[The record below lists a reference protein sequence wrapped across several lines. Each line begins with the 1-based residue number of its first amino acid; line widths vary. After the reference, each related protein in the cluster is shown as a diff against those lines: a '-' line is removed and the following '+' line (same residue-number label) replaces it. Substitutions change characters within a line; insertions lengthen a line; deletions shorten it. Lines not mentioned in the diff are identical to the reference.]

1 MNEILD
7 EIGRVSEAEMEAVL
21 TAVRQRY
28 NELFPSQ
35 ELELLVVD
43 KDRSKNAQIDSVIM
57 LLQKISSTIDRIPAK
72 ADMGSRRTRFPISVF
87 SLGRRL

>member
-7 EIGRVSEAEMEAVL
+7 KIERVSEIEMDAVL

-35 ELELLVVD
+35 ELELLVID
-43 KDRSKNAQIDSVIM
+43 KDRSKNAQIDNVIM
-57 LLQKISSTIDRIPAK
+57 LLQKMKESDR
-72 ADMGSRRTRFPISVF
+72 
-87 SLGRRL
+87 